1 MKALERL
8 VEGAVKKRG
17 LVIALSVVVTAAA
30 LVTVP
35 RLSIDA
41 VPDVTNVQVA
51 ILTTAP
57 GLSPA
62 EVEQYIT
69 YPIETAMNG
78 LPDLAEIRS
87 VSKTAVSAITLV
99 FQDHVNVWSARQL
112 VSERLRLAEA

>member
-1 MKALERL
+1 MNGLLERIVTYS
-8 VEGAVKKRG
+8 VERRAMVLG
-17 LVIALSVVVTAAA
+17 VTA
-30 LVTVP
+30 LVTGVAALTLP
-35 RLSIDA
+35 QLPVDA

-51 ILTTAP
+51 VLTTAP

-87 VSKTAVSAITLV
+87 VSRRRFLRSPWCFVIT
-99 FQDHVNVWSARQL
+99 
-112 VSERLRLAEA
+112 